1 MSIVKQSSPDMSGIT
16 YGLIGDFAILVG
28 RVMLGLIF
36 VLGGWSKLLNYSA
49 TVASLLRRGIP
60 EILAYLAAP
69 VEFSGGLTLLLG
81 FATRYAAILMLLFT
95 IIATLSSHRFW
106 EFADPAQY
114 RSQNTNFW
122 KNISMMGGT
131 LLLSVTAAGRISL
144 DHVLFRRSAY
154 TRDN

>member
-1 MSIVKQSSPDMSGIT
+1 MAIVKQSSPDMFGIT
-16 YGLIGDFAILVG
+16 YGPIGDFAILVG
-28 RVMLGLIF
+28 RVMLGFIF

-69 VEFSGGLTLLLG
+69 VEFFGGLALLLG

-95 IIATLSSHRFW
+95 IIATLTSHRFW

-114 RSQNTNFW
+114 RAQNTNFW

-144 DHVLFRRSAY
+144 DRLLFRRSAY
-154 TRDN
+154 TRDD